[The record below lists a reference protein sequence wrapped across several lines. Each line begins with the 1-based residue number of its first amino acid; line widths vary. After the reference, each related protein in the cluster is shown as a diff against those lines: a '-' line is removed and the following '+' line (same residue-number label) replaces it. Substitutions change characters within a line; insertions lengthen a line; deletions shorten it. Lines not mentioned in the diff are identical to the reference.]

1 MNFRQKITLSL
12 FLTIVLGDVAFAQV
26 VDIPDPNLRRLV
38 REALNLPN
46 DAPVTVRDMR
56 QLTELKVQNTGIEN
70 LGGLE
75 HAVNLR
81 RLRIGSNSLS
91 DLSPI
96 SHCSKLEDLGISD
109 CGISDIS
116 ALQGLVNL
124 LGLNIGVNSIHDLQP
139 LKSLINLEHLLIYQN
154 PISDITPLANLQKLK
169 RLWAWNCQI
178 SDISALQYL
187 SELTEL
193 NLAGN
198 QIVDIAPIANLTQ
211 MTRLFLNHNRIAD
224 IVPLASLTRLKW
236 LEIQN
241 NNIADHSPLDLLS
254 LDHFLY
260 DQFLY
265 DQECD
270 MPPLPLEARLE
281 NKTYPSPYA
290 AEWTY
295 GVDPR
300 LDLVL
305 GYILDDFGLHHLN
318 DGGVVGIME
327 YAIQKRDELMATNPN
342 MVFLVNISMR
352 GAGINHYG
360 EDWPYWIRDASG
372 NIVPEGTEGAGLMD
386 FTHSAVQDMIVEQAI
401 AVSKCG
407 IFDGIVFDWWHE
419 TGSILADHNSG
430 WLDGYRGLDAEQRA
444 RDVIL
449 QRIRAETRPN
459 FLIQVNSNRG
469 KIPRTAPYIN
479 GLTMETGIPN
489 WSTTDDELNNALLE
503 TESTLLWA
511 EENLREPRI
520 NGVAGEALYSEAE
533 DSPNNRRWV
542 RVLLALSLTHADGYV
557 VYQTHAGFGASAWI
571 DLFDADLGRP
581 VGPKAALY
589 DEHIPGLYIREF
601 TNGWA
606 VYNHSGEVQV
616 IALPEEM
623 QGVSS
628 GMIGTEH
635 ALADLDGEMYLR
647 VKPKN
652 PADVNGDGVV
662 NILDLTL
669 VAQGFGTDSL
679 EGDVNGDGVVNVFDL
694 VFVANQF

>member
-70 LGGLE
+70 LDGLE

-81 RLRIGSNSLS
+81 RLWIGSNSLS

-124 LGLNIGVNSIHDLQP
+124 LGVNIGVNSIHDLQP

-154 PISDITPLANLQKLK
+154 PISDITPLVNLQKLK
-169 RLWAWNCQI
+169 RLSARNCQI
-178 SDISALQYL
+178 SDISTLKHLA
-187 SELTEL
+187 ELTEL
-193 NLAGN
+193 NLADN
-198 QIVDIAPIANLTQ
+198 KIVDISPLFNLTLI
-211 MTRLFLNHNRIAD
+211 TRLFLNHNRIAD

-241 NNIADHSPLDLLS
+241 NNIANHSPLDLLS

-260 DQFLY
+260 DQ
-265 DQECD
+265 ECN
-270 MPPLPLEARLE
+270 MSPLPLEARLE

-295 GVDPR
+295 GLDPR

-305 GYILDDFGLHHLN
+305 GYILDDFGLRHLN
-318 DGGVVGIME
+318 DGLVVGDME
-327 YAIQKRDELMATNPN
+327 FAIQKRDELMATNPN
-342 MVFLVNISMR
+342 MALLVNISMR
-352 GAGINHYG
+352 GENISTLGT
-360 EDWPYWIRDASG
+360 DWPYWIRDGNG
-372 NIVPEGTEGAGLMD
+372 NIIPEGTEGAGLMD
-386 FTHSAVQDMIVEQAI
+386 FTHSFVQDMIVEQAI

-407 IFDGIVFDWWHE
+407 LFDGIVFDWWHE
-419 TGSILADHNSG
+419 TGAILADQNSG
-430 WLDGYRGLDAEQRA
+430 SEGYRGIDAEQRA

-449 QRIRAETRPN
+449 QRIRAESRPN

-489 WSTTDDELNNALLE
+489 WFTTDDALNNALLE
-503 TESTLLWA
+503 TESALLWA
-511 EENLREPRI
+511 EDNLREPRI
-520 NGVAGEALYSEAE
+520 NGVAGEALYGQAE
-533 DSPNNRRWV
+533 DSPNNRRWA
-542 RVLLALSLTHADGYV
+542 RVLLTLSLTHANGYA

-581 VGPKAALY
+581 VGPKATLY
-589 DEHIPGLYIREF
+589 DEDIPGLYIREF

-606 VYNHSGEVQV
+606 VYNHSGAAQV
-616 IALPEEM
+616 IRLPEEV
-623 QGVSS
+623 QGVAS
-628 GMIGTEH
+628 GLVNVEH
-635 ALADLDGEMYLR
+635 ALPNWDGEMYLR
-647 VKPKN
+647 VK

-669 VAQGFGTDSL
+669 VARGFGTD
-679 EGDVNGDGVVNVFDL
+679 EAGVDVNGDGVINVFDL
-694 VFVANQF
+694 VFVANEF

>member
-26 VDIPDPNLRRLV
+26 VEIPDPNLRRLV

-70 LGGLE
+70 LDGLE

-81 RLRIGSNSLS
+81 RLWIGSNSLS

-124 LGLNIGVNSIHDLQP
+124 LGVNIGTNSIHDLQP

-154 PISDITPLANLQKLK
+154 PISDITPLVNLQKLK

-178 SDISALQYL
+178 SDISTLKHLA
-187 SELTEL
+187 ELTEL
-193 NLAGN
+193 NLADN
-198 QIVDIAPIANLTQ
+198 KIVDISPLFNLTLI
-211 MTRLFLNHNRIAD
+211 TRLFLNHNRIAD

-241 NNIADHSPLDLLS
+241 NNIANHSPLDLLS

-260 DQFLY
+260 DQ
-265 DQECD
+265 ECN
-270 MPPLPLEARLE
+270 MSPLPLEARLE

-295 GVDPR
+295 GLDPR

-305 GYILDDFGLHHLN
+305 GYILDDFGLRHLN
-318 DGGVVGIME
+318 DGLVVGDME
-327 YAIQKRDELMATNPN
+327 FAIQKRDELMATNPN
-342 MVFLVNISMR
+342 MALLVNISMR
-352 GAGINHYG
+352 GENISTLGT
-360 EDWPYWIRDASG
+360 DWPYWIRDGNG
-372 NIVPEGTEGAGLMD
+372 NIIPEGTEGAGLMD
-386 FTHSAVQDMIVEQAI
+386 FTHSFVQDMIVEQAI

-407 IFDGIVFDWWHE
+407 LFDGIVFDWWHE
-419 TGSILADHNSG
+419 TGAILADQNSG
-430 WLDGYRGLDAEQRA
+430 SEGYRGIDAEQRA

-449 QRIRAETRPN
+449 QRIRAESRPN

-489 WSTTDDELNNALLE
+489 WFTTDDALNNALLE
-503 TESTLLWA
+503 TESALLWA
-511 EENLREPRI
+511 EDNLREPRI
-520 NGVAGEALYSEAE
+520 NGVAGEALYGQAE
-533 DSPNNRRWV
+533 DSPNNRRWA
-542 RVLLALSLTHADGYV
+542 RVLLTLSLTHANGYA

-662 NILDLTL
+662 NIFDLTL
-669 VAQGFGTDSL
+669 VARGFGTDSL

>member
-1 MNFRQKITLSL
+1 MDFRQKITLH
-12 FLTIVLGDVAFAQV
+12 FLIYITLCSVAFAQV
-26 VDIPDPNLRRLV
+26 VEIPDPNLRDAV
-38 REALNLPN
+38 REALNIAGRDVPLTQPLLRTRLTRL
-46 DAPVTVRDMR
+46 DAPDRGIAD
-56 QLTELKVQNTGIEN
+56 LT
-70 LGGLE
+70 GLE
-75 HAVNLR
+75 FAGKLTW
-81 RLRIGSNSLS
+81 LS
-91 DLSPI
+91 IAGNPITDFSPI
-96 SHCSKLEDLGISD
+96 AGLTNLETLYMWWTP
-109 CGISDIS
+109 ISDIS
-116 ALQGLVNL
+116 
-124 LGLNIGVNSIHDLQP
+124 
-139 LKSLINLEHLLIYQN
+139 
-154 PISDITPLANLQKLK
+154 PLANLTNL
-169 RLWAWNCQI
+169 R
-178 SDISALQYL
+178 S
-187 SELTEL
+187 L
-193 NLAGN
+193 NAAGCD
-198 QIVDIAPIANLTQ
+198 IVDISPLANLTQ
-211 MTRLFLNHNRIAD
+211 LEYVNLQHNKIAD
-224 IVPLASLTRLKW
+224 IQPLAGLTLLRHLQLNSNQISDVNSLAKLSHLEV

-241 NNIADHSPLDLLS
+241 NRIADHSPLDLLS
-254 LDHFLY
+254 LDH
-260 DQFLY
+260 FLY

-386 FTHSAVQDMIVEQAI
+386 FTHSAVQDIIVEQAI

-419 TGSILADHNSG
+419 TGAILADQNSG
-430 WLDGYRGLDAEQRA
+430 WSEGYRGIDAEQRA

-449 QRIRAETRPN
+449 QRIRAESRPN

-489 WSTTDDELNNALLE
+489 WFTTDDALNNALLE
-503 TESTLLWA
+503 TESALLWA
-511 EENLREPRI
+511 EDNLREPRI
-520 NGVAGEALYSEAE
+520 NGVAGEALYGQAE
-533 DSPNNRRWV
+533 DSPNNRRWA
-542 RVLLALSLTHADGYV
+542 RVLLTLSLTHANGYA

>member
-46 DAPVTVRDMR
+46 NAPVTVRDMR

-70 LGGLE
+70 LDGLE

-81 RLRIGSNSLS
+81 RLWIGSNSLS

-124 LGLNIGVNSIHDLQP
+124 LGVNIGVNSIHDLQP

-154 PISDITPLANLQKLK
+154 PISDITPLVNLQKLK
-169 RLWAWNCQI
+169 RLSARNCQI
-178 SDISALQYL
+178 SDISTLKHLA
-187 SELTEL
+187 ELTEL
-193 NLAGN
+193 NLADN
-198 QIVDIAPIANLTQ
+198 KIVDISPLFNLTLI
-211 MTRLFLNHNRIAD
+211 TRLFLNHNRIAD

-241 NNIADHSPLDLLS
+241 NNIANHSPLDLLS

-260 DQFLY
+260 DQ
-265 DQECD
+265 ECN
-270 MPPLPLEARLE
+270 MSPLPLEARLE

-295 GVDPR
+295 GLDPR

-305 GYILDDFGLHHLN
+305 GYILDDFGLRHLN
-318 DGGVVGIME
+318 DGLVVGDME
-327 YAIQKRDELMATNPN
+327 FAIQKRDELMATNPN
-342 MVFLVNISMR
+342 MALLVNISMR
-352 GAGINHYG
+352 GENISTLGT
-360 EDWPYWIRDASG
+360 DWPYWIRDGNG
-372 NIVPEGTEGAGLMD
+372 NIIPEGTEGAGLMD
-386 FTHSAVQDMIVEQAI
+386 FTHSFVQDMIVEQAI

-407 IFDGIVFDWWHE
+407 LFDGIVFDWWHE
-419 TGSILADHNSG
+419 TGAILADQNSG
-430 WLDGYRGLDAEQRA
+430 SEGYRGIDAEQRA

-449 QRIRAETRPN
+449 QRIRAESRPN

-489 WSTTDDELNNALLE
+489 WFTTDDALNNALLE
-503 TESTLLWA
+503 TESALLWA
-511 EENLREPRI
+511 EDNLREPRI
-520 NGVAGEALYSEAE
+520 NGVAGEALYGQAE
-533 DSPNNRRWV
+533 DSPNNRRWA
-542 RVLLALSLTHADGYV
+542 RVLLTLSLTHANGYA

-581 VGPKAALY
+581 VGPKATLY
-589 DEHIPGLYIREF
+589 DEDIPGLYIREF

-606 VYNHSGEVQV
+606 VYNHSGAAQV
-616 IALPEEM
+616 IRLPEEV
-623 QGVSS
+623 QGVAS
-628 GMIGTEH
+628 GLVNVEH
-635 ALADLDGEMYLR
+635 ALPNWDGEMYLR
-647 VKPKN
+647 VK

-669 VAQGFGTDSL
+669 VARGFGTD
-679 EGDVNGDGVVNVFDL
+679 EAGVDVNGDGVINVFDL
-694 VFVANQF
+694 VFVANEF